1 MSFKNLKKLI
11 MKKIYAL
18 LFSITF
24 GALSF
29 GQTIFSENMGTPTGT
44 TAITSNVFQNG
55 SPIVYSGTADV
66 RGTGVSTYVG
76 ASGGGNVWLAAVAA
90 ATPPVANKYFQID
103 GINTS
108 AYSTANIKL
117 SFGYLTST
125 ATSLLV
131 VEYST
136 NGTTW
141 TPITFTNNTTTA
153 WTYVTVAGGILP
165 ASTTLSLRF
174 TGTTTAIRVDDVKV
188 FNFNPACTLVLG
200 APTSLCN
207 AITSGIDT
215 YTATIP
221 YTGGGTGTYS
231 ITPSSGT
238 IGGDN
243 PNTVAAGNITV
254 SGITEGVDL
263 ALNLANGVCTY
274 SSTLIAPECKIVN
287 TLPYYEGFNYNAG
300 LNLGAQQRWTN
311 VNTGDEVVV
320 NAGNLTYPNTTIPTG
335 NSISFIGAGKDP
347 FTPFTPI
354 TTGVVYASILLKVSS
369 ISNVTSTTTGEY
381 FLGFADSDKNYQG
394 RLYALK
400 ISDTQYSLG
409 FDSNNTTTNYATTP
423 FNINDT
429 VLVVISFDFNTLT
442 YSVWFNPDVTLTT
455 PPAASLTKVITLPV
469 PPAAALN
476 FGGFQMR
483 QDSDTKTPSLVLD
496 ELRIATDFN
505 ALGLTLATTQNEIAG
520 LKVYP
525 NPVSNGV
532 LHIESKLNAE
542 RTVTAFDVLGK
553 QVLSTTTSNN
563 TINIANLNSG
573 IYVVK
578 ITEGGKTA
586 TRKLV
591 IK

>member
-1 MSFKNLKKLI
+1 

-18 LFSITF
+18 LFTLTF
-24 GALSF
+24 SCISF
-29 GQTIFSENMGTPTGT
+29 GQTIFSENMGTPTATTLIPAYITGT
-44 TAITSNVFQNG
+44 APATFQNG
-55 SPIVYSGTADV
+55 TPIVYSGTADV
-66 RGTGVSTYVG
+66 RTSTPSTYTG
-76 ASGGGNVWLAAVAA
+76 ASGGGNVWLAGVAV
-90 ATPPVANKYFQID
+90 ATPPLPNKFFQID
-103 GINTS
+103 GINSS
-108 AYSTANIKL
+108 AYSTANIQL
-117 SFGYLTST
+117 SFGYLTSPI
-125 ATSLLV
+125 TSLLV

-153 WTYVTVAGGILP
+153 WTYVTVPGGILP

-174 TGTTTAIRVDDVKV
+174 TGTTTGIRVDDVKV

-238 IGGDN
+238 VGGDN
-243 PNTVAAGNITV
+243 PNTVAVGNITV

-263 ALNLANGVCTY
+263 TLNIANGVCTY
-274 SSTLIAPECKIVN
+274 SSTQIAPECKPVN
-287 TLPYYEGFNYNAG
+287 TLPYYEGFNYATG
-300 LNLGAQQRWTN
+300 ANLGTQQRWTN

-320 NAGNLTYPNTTIPTG
+320 NAVNLSYPNTAIPTG
-335 NSISFIGAGKDP
+335 NSVSFLGAGKDP
-347 FTPFTPI
+347 FTPFTTI
-354 TTGVVYASILLKVSS
+354 TTGVVYASFLMKVADLTPT
-369 ISNVTSTTTGEY
+369 TSTAGTY
-381 FLGFADSDKNYQG
+381 FIGLTDSSKNYQV
-394 RLYALK
+394 RLFAKPSGTNYV
-400 ISDTQYSLG
+400 LG
-409 FDSNNTTTNYATTP
+409 FDSVSPTTNYATTL
-423 FNINDT
+423 FNVNDT
-429 VLVVISFDFNTLT
+429 VLVVMNFDFNTST

-469 PPAAALN
+469 SPAAPLN
-476 FGGFQMR
+476 FGGFQIR
-483 QDSDTKTPSLVLD
+483 QDSDTTTPSLVLD

-505 ALGLTLATTQNEIAG
+505 ALGLTLATAQNEIDG

-532 LHIESKLNAE
+532 LHIESNLNTE
-542 RTVTAFDVLGK
+542 RTISLFDVLGK
-553 QVLSTTTSNN
+553 QVISTTTSNT
-563 TINIANLNSG
+563 TINIATLKSG
-573 IYVVK
+573 IYIVK
-578 ITEGGKTA
+578 ITEAGKTA

-591 IK
+591 VR